1 MLLNQYSIVCPHCG
15 KEIVRAHSVEQKPT
29 TPEEPKTEMPDIP
42 TASLNRKQLDEIV
55 DDVQS
60 FFDTIDSIGEERRS
74 AAIPSITS
82 KMLLEMLE
90 GSDERCDVDDIDEED
105 EDEEICICTPAPYKL
120 VKFSPVCAYILKSVL
135 EAQRNDTLYD
145 KDPIMDCK
153 GLAKAFTPYILGN
166 VKHIRFSF
174 RTLVNQ
180 DTYDSDLTYMAI
192 DHEGDAIY
200 LHTGDEDGINRACS
214 RITGAHL
221 KQIPGAM
228 FAFAEFDRQ
237 AQDVH

>member
-1 MLLNQYSIVCPHCG
+1 MLLNQYSIICPHCG
-15 KEIVRAHSVEQKPT
+15 KEIIRAHSVGQTPT
-29 TPEEPKTEMPDIP
+29 TPEEPKPGMPDIP
-42 TASLNRKQLDEIV
+42 TASLNKKQLDEIV

-60 FFDTIDSIGEERRS
+60 FFDTIDSIREEHRN
-74 AAIPSITS
+74 AAVPSIAS
-82 KMLLEMLE
+82 KMLSEMLE
-90 GSDERCDVDDIDEED
+90 GSDERCDIDDDED
-105 EDEEICICTPAPYKL
+105 EDDEEICICTPAPYKL

-145 KDPIMDCK
+145 KDPIIDYK
-153 GLAKAFTPYILGN
+153 GLVKVFTPYILGN

-174 RTLVNQ
+174 RTLINQ
-180 DTYDSDLTYMAI
+180 DTYDSELTYMAI

-214 RITGAHL
+214 CITGAHL

-237 AQDVH
+237 AQDVY